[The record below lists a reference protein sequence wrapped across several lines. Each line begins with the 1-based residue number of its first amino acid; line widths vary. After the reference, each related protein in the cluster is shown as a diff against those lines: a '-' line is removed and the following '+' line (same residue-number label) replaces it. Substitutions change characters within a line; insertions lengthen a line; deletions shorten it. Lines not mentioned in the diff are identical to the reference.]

1 MPAWLPIIMGL
12 SAVAGKAGGGA
23 AAERQ
28 SKNNFQLQQ
37 NQLAQS
43 AHNADMQ
50 ALLAA
55 LAQNE
60 RGKMDRAQL
69 GIQAPQART
78 RQALLGSIL
87 ANAKG
92 MRVQPPS
99 GIRMGNVSGGAF
111 DLDALLSNARGA
123 GRTLNQQATAALESG
138 SDIPAYEDATARL
151 SKSPTPGGY
160 QKAGKL
166 EGLLSLLGLVGAGAG
181 AVQGARGGGRLPEM
195 DTVSRAGLGV

>member
-50 ALLAA
+50 ALLTA

-60 RGKMDRAQL
+60 RAKMDRAQL

-166 EGLLSLLGLVGAGAG
+166 EGLLSLLGLAGAG
-181 AVQGARGGGRLPEM
+181 VGAYTNAKKGTLPEM
-195 DTVSRAGLGV
+195 DKVSRAGLGV